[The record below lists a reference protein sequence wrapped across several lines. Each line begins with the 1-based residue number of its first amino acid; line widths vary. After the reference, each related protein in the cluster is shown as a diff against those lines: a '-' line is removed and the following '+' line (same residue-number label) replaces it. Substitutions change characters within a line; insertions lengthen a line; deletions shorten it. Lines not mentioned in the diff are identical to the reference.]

1 MIMQRELTPE
11 EKKKI
16 HVVCPVCN
24 SDDYIFI
31 PSLAIAGTG
40 KGLTSIFCPVD
51 TICEHS
57 FQIFVDNN
65 GIVRGYETSD
75 YELTFA
81 PIEEPIQEKLEVGDR
96 GIIQII
102 KTIFGEEIFFKSLRS
117 AFNNNEIYCITEQEY
132 LHDNLRPFFQKL
144 FGVYCPDIIVCT
156 MRDYNRTVRKT
167 VYSSKHRQAL
177 LYNADLTAIIKQ
189 PEHFSDRFRLDKYI
203 LEQSLLG
210 MVDFNKQSDEEIHQI
225 LHNTIVS
232 IIELSVLLKN
242 DVESKAIDSRKE
254 LERRLQKESGRKI
267 KFEYSALDSILKH
280 RFDIDVERIF
290 LKVNE
295 KIDKLKTL
303 F

>member
-1 MIMQRELTPE
+1 MQREITSE

-16 HVVCPVCN
+16 HVVCPICN

-31 PSLAIAGTG
+31 PAMAIAGAG

-51 TICEHS
+51 TICDHS

-81 PIEEPIQEKLEVGDR
+81 PVEQPMEEKVVIGDK

-102 KTIFGEEIFFKSLRS
+102 KTIFGDEIFFKSLRS
-117 AFNNNEIYCITEQEY
+117 AFNNNEVYCITEQEY
-132 LHDNLRPFFQKL
+132 LHDNLRSFFQKL
-144 FGVYCPDIIVCT
+144 FGIYCPEIVLCT
-156 MRDYNRTVRKT
+156 MREYNRTVRKT
-167 VYSSKHRQAL
+167 VYSSKHKLAFL
-177 LYNADLTAIIKQ
+177 FNADLTAIIKQ
-189 PEHFSDRFRLDKYI
+189 PEHFKDRFRIDKFG
-203 LEQSLLG
+203 LESSLLE
-210 MVDFNKQSDEEIHQI
+210 MVDFDKQSDEEIIQV

-232 IIELSVLLKN
+232 IIELGLLLKN
-242 DVESKAIDSRKE
+242 DVESKVIDNRRE
-254 LERRLQKESGRKI
+254 LERRLQKESGKKI
-267 KFEYSALDSILKH
+267 HFDYQSLNSILMH
-280 RFDIDVERIF
+280 RYELDVERVF

-295 KIDKLKTL
+295 KMDKLKTL

>member
-1 MIMQRELTPE
+1 MQKEITQE

-24 SDDYIFI
+24 SDDHILI
-31 PSLAIAGTG
+31 PAMAIASTG

-75 YELTFA
+75 YELTFTPA
-81 PIEEPIQEKLEVGDR
+81 EEPIKERLDIGEKGA
-96 GIIQII
+96 IQII
-102 KTIFGEEIFFKSLRS
+102 KTIFGDEIFFKSFRS
-117 AFNNNEIYCITEQEY
+117 AFDNDEIYCITEQEY

-144 FGVYCPDIIVCT
+144 FGTYCPEIVVCT
-156 MRDYNRTVRKT
+156 MREYNRMVRKT
-167 VYSSKHRQAL
+167 VYSSKHRQAFL
-177 LYNADLTAIIKQ
+177 FNADLTAIIKQ
-189 PEHFSDRFRLDKYI
+189 PEHFKERFRMDKFI
-203 LEQSLLG
+203 LEESLLQ
-210 MVDFNKQSDEEIHQI
+210 MVDFGKQSDEEIIQVI
-225 LHNTIVS
+225 HNTIVN
-232 IIELSVLLKN
+232 IIELAVLLKN
-242 DVESKAIDSRKE
+242 DVESKTIDSRRE
-254 LERRLQKESGRKI
+254 LERRLQKESGKKI
-267 KFEYSALDSILKH
+267 KFDYSALDSILKH
-280 RFDIDVERIF
+280 RFQIDVERIF

>member
-1 MIMQRELTPE
+1 MQRELTSD

-24 SDDYIFI
+24 TDDYILI
-31 PSLAIAGTG
+31 PTMAISGTG
-40 KGLTSIFCPVD
+40 KGLTSVFCPVD

-75 YELTFA
+75 YELTFT
-81 PIEEPIQEKLEVGDR
+81 PVEEPVQEKIQVGDR

-102 KTIFGEEIFFKSLRS
+102 KTIFGDEIFYKTLRS
-117 AFNNNEIYCITEQEY
+117 AFYNEEIYCITEQEY
-132 LHDNLRPFFQKL
+132 LHDNFQLFLQKL
-144 FGVYCPDIIVCT
+144 FGVYCPEIVICT

-167 VYSSKHRQAL
+167 VYSSKHKNAFL
-177 LYNADLTAIIKQ
+177 FNADLTVIIKQ
-189 PEHFSDRFRLDKYI
+189 AEHFKERFRLDRFA
-203 LEQSLLG
+203 LEESLLK
-210 MVDFNKQSDEEIHQI
+210 MVNFDKQSDEEIIQI
-225 LHNTIVS
+225 LHNTIVN

-242 DVESKAIDSRKE
+242 DVESKVIDNRKE
-254 LERRLQKESGRKI
+254 LERRLHKESGRKI
-267 KFEYSALDSILKH
+267 NFDYNALDGILKN
-280 RFDIDVERIF
+280 RFDLDVERIF

>member
-1 MIMQRELTPE
+1 MQRELSPE

-16 HVVCPVCN
+16 QVVCPVC
-24 SDDYIFI
+24 SSSDYIFI
-31 PSLAIAGTG
+31 PAMAIAGTG

-81 PIEEPIQEKLEVGDR
+81 PVEKAVEEKLEIGDK

-102 KTIFGEEIFFKSLRS
+102 RTVFSDEIFFKCLRS
-117 AFNNNEIYCITEQEY
+117 AFNNDEIYCITEQEY

-144 FGVYCPDIIVCT
+144 FGIYCPELTVCS
-156 MRDYNRTVRKT
+156 MREYNRTVRKT
-167 VYSSKHRQAL
+167 VYSSKHKSAL
-177 LYNADLTAIIKQ
+177 LFNADLTAIIKQ
-189 PEHFSDRFRLDKYI
+189 PDHFKDRFRLEKYT
-203 LEQSLLG
+203 LEQSLLK
-210 MVDFNKQSDEEIHQI
+210 MVDFSKQSDEEIIQI
-225 LHNTIVS
+225 LHNTIVN
-232 IIELSVLLKN
+232 IIELAVLLKN
-242 DVESKAIDSRKE
+242 DVDSKVIDNRRE
-254 LERRLQKESGRKI
+254 LERRLHKESGRKI
-267 KFEYSALDSILKH
+267 NFEYAALDSILKN
-280 RFDIDVERIF
+280 RFDTDVERIF

>member
-1 MIMQRELTPE
+1 MQREITPE

-24 SDDYIFI
+24 ADDYIFI
-31 PSLAIAGTG
+31 PSMAIAGTG

-75 YELTFA
+75 YELTFS
-81 PIEEPIQEKLEVGDR
+81 PVESTVEEKIDVGDK

-102 KTIFGEEIFFKSLRS
+102 RAIFADEIFFKSIRS

-132 LHDNLRPFFQKL
+132 LHDNLRPFFHKL
-144 FGVYCPDIIVCT
+144 FGVYCPEIVVCT
-156 MRDYNRTVRKT
+156 MREYNRTVRKT
-167 VYSSKHRQAL
+167 VYSSKHKNAL
-177 LYNADLTAIIKQ
+177 LFNADLTAIIKQ
-189 PEHFSDRFRLDKYI
+189 PEHFKDRFRLDKFM
-203 LEQSLLG
+203 LETSLLE
-210 MVDFNKQSDEEIHQI
+210 MVDFTKQSDEEIIQV
-225 LHNTIVS
+225 LHNTIVN
-232 IIELSVLLKN
+232 IIELTVLLKN
-242 DVESKAIDSRKE
+242 DVESKVIDNRRE

-267 KFEYSALDSILKH
+267 HFDYAALDSMLKN
-280 RFDIDVERIF
+280 RFDIDAERIF

>member
-1 MIMQRELTPE
+1 
-11 EKKKI
+11 
-16 HVVCPVCN
+16 CPVCN
-24 SDDYIFI
+24 ADDYIFI
-31 PSLAIAGTG
+31 PSMAIAGTG
-40 KGLTSIFCPVD
+40 KGLTSIFCPVE

-81 PIEEPIQEKLEVGDR
+81 PVEDHVEERIEVGDK

-102 KTIFGEEIFFKSLRS
+102 RTIFADEIFFKSIRS
-117 AFNNNEIYCITEQEY
+117 AFNNNEVYCITEQEY
-132 LHDNLRPFFQKL
+132 LHDNLRAFFHKL
-144 FGVYCPDIIVCT
+144 FGVYCPEITVCT
-156 MRDYNRTVRKT
+156 MREYNRTVRKT
-167 VYSSKHRQAL
+167 VYSSKHKQAL
-177 LYNADLTAIIKQ
+177 LFNADLTAIIKQ
-189 PEHFSDRFRLDKYI
+189 PEHFKDRFRIEKFM
-203 LEQSLLG
+203 LETSLLK
-210 MVDFNKQSDEEIHQI
+210 MVDFSKQSDEEIIQV
-225 LHNTIVS
+225 LHNTIVN

-242 DVESKAIDSRKE
+242 DVESKVIANRRE
-254 LERRLQKESGRKI
+254 LERRLRKESGRKI
-267 KFEYSALDSILKH
+267 TFDYTTLDSILKH

>member
-1 MIMQRELTPE
+1 MQKEIPSE

-24 SDDYIFI
+24 SEDHILI
-31 PSLAIAGTG
+31 PAMAIASTG

-51 TICEHS
+51 TICDHS

-75 YELTFA
+75 YELTFT
-81 PIEEPIQEKLEVGDR
+81 PPEEPVEERLAVTDK

-102 KTIFGEEIFFKSLRS
+102 KTIFGDEIFFKSLRS
-117 AFNNNEIYCITEQEY
+117 ALNNDEIYCITEQEY

-144 FGVYCPDIIVCT
+144 FGIYCPEIVVCT

-167 VYSSKHRQAL
+167 VYSSKHRQAFL
-177 LYNADLTAIIKQ
+177 FNADLTAIIKQ
-189 PEHFSDRFRLDKYI
+189 PDHFKERYRLEKFT
-203 LEQSLLG
+203 LEESLLG
-210 MVDFNKQSDEEIHQI
+210 MVDFDKQSDEEIIQV
-225 LHNTIVS
+225 LHNTIVNV
-232 IIELSVLLKN
+232 IELAVLLKN
-242 DVESKAIDSRKE
+242 DVESKVIDNRRE
-254 LERRLQKESGRKI
+254 LERRLQKESGKKI
-267 KFEYSALDSILKH
+267 KFDYSALDNILKQ
-280 RFDIDVERIF
+280 RFQIDVERIF